1 MGPSEGWLSMRNR
14 MFARAT
20 CAGIAAAALLA
31 GAGCTDNPGD
41 TANLSQRYAP
51 VRVKSAEQTKAEEKA
66 ESSVIKLRSI
76 HRTGYVSLADVAQA
90 AGYTGKWLHDGSYGL
105 GDHDPRWKFRTGDS
119 RVQADGKQSRLPA
132 PAVKENGSLYIPAAG
147 LPVLFGKELAMRTN
161 GGSISLLPRAFGH
174 DAGHGGTPFGDAALS
189 GANGGKLRIASASS
203 DAADIIARGQKYLG
217 VKYDFGTG
225 DYRQTGTFDCSS
237 FVQYLFADKGIQLP
251 RTAREQAQ
259 HGTSVSRNELQPGD
273 LMFFYVPGR
282 FKADKTVG
290 HVGIYMG
297 GGKMLHSSPKPED
310 GVQITDID
318 KAYWQ
323 DTFLYAKR
331 LL

>member
-1 MGPSEGWLSMRNR
+1 MRNR

-20 CAGIAAAALLA
+20 CAGIAAAVLLA

-41 TANLSQRYAP
+41 TADLSQRYAP
-51 VRVKSAEQTKAEEKA
+51 VRVKSTEQTKADEKA
-66 ESSVIKLRSI
+66 ESSVIKLHSI
-76 HRTGYVSLADVAQA
+76 HRTGYVSLADVAKA
-90 AGYTGKWLHDGSYGL
+90 AGYTGKWLDDGSYGV

-119 RVQADGKQSRLPA
+119 QVQADGKVSRLPA
-132 PAVKENGSLYIPAAG
+132 PAVKENNSLYVPASG
-147 LPVLFGKELAMRTN
+147 LSALFGNELAMRTN
-161 GGSISLLPRAFGH
+161 KDTISLLPRAFGH
-174 DAGHGGTPFGDAALS
+174 NAGHGGMPFVDAVPG
-189 GANGGKLRIASASS
+189 GANGGKLRVASASS
-203 DAADIIARGQKYLG
+203 DAADIIAHGQKFLG
-217 VKYDFGTG
+217 VKYDFGAG
-225 DYRQTGTFDCSS
+225 DYEKTGLFDCSS
-237 FVQYLFADKGIQLP
+237 FVQYLFADKGILLP

-259 HGTSVSRNELQPGD
+259 RGTSVSRNELQPGD

-282 FKADKTVG
+282 FKTDNTVG